1 MLELPY
7 SFHIENDKNKTK
19 KAKQKAEFI
28 IIKWFHSVEPL
39 AIKIT
44 SSRKIDISI
53 YIWYYFIHKNEEQE
67 E

>member
-53 YIWYYFIHKNEEQE
+53 YI
-67 E
+67 